1 MTGGMSDDK
10 TSGSYKSLR
19 FDLTDRIATVTFNRP
34 ERLNAI
40 NEEMRDDFL
49 TLFDEFQTNPH
60 IGVIIFTG
68 EGRAFSAGGDIEYFE
83 RDWKAAEFRA
93 ENHRLTQFFD
103 ELELIEK
110 PVLAAINGPCTGA
123 GLQIT
128 LSCDIRIASDQA
140 KFGFREN
147 NIGLIPG
154 AGGCSRLVKLIGY
167 GKAKELVF
175 TGEMIDAHEAERIG
189 LVNRVVAHDE
199 LMSSTRQLAEHLL
212 TRAPQALGL
221 AKRLLWHSVTSDFST
236 GRMLEALAQSVLI
249 RSRDHREG
257 VRAFR
262 EKRKPEFTG
271 E

>member
-1 MTGGMSDDK
+1 M
-10 TSGSYKSLR
+10 SYKTIK
-19 FDLTDRIATVTFNRP
+19 FDLSDHIATVTFNRP
-34 ERLNAI
+34 DRLNAI
-40 NEEMRDDFL
+40 NEEMRDDF
-49 TLFDEFQTNPH
+49 TRLFAELQTNRD
-60 IGVIIFTG
+60 IGVVIFTG
-68 EGRAFSAGGDIEYFE
+68 AGRAFSAGGDIEYFE
-83 RDWKAAEFRA
+83 RDWNTTDFRA

-128 LSCDIRIASDQA
+128 LSCDIRLASDQA
-140 KFGFREN
+140 RFGFREN

-167 GKAKELVF
+167 GKAKELIF
-175 TGEMIDAHEAERIG
+175 TGEMIPAGEAERIG
-189 LVNRVVAHDE
+189 LVNRVVPHE
-199 LMSSTRQLAEHLL
+199 SLMSEARDLAAHLL

-221 AKRLLWHSVTSDFST
+221 AKRLLWHSVTSDFAT
-236 GRMLEALAQSVLI
+236 GRMLEALAQSILI
-249 RSRDHREG
+249 KSKDHREG
-257 VRAFR
+257 VTAFR

>member
-1 MTGGMSDDK
+1 MPYK
-10 TSGSYKSLR
+10 TIKFELS
-19 FDLTDRIATVTFNRP
+19 DRIATVTLNRP
-34 ERLNAI
+34 DRLNAI
-40 NEEMRDDFL
+40 NEDMRDDF
-49 TLFDEFQTNPH
+49 TRLFTALQTNED
-60 IGVIIFTG
+60 IGVVILTG
-68 EGRAFSAGGDIEYFE
+68 AGRAFSAGGDIEYFE
-83 RDWKAAEFRA
+83 RDWSTRKFRA

-128 LSCDIRIASDQA
+128 LSCDIRVASDQA

-167 GKAKELVF
+167 GKAKELIF
-175 TGEMIDAHEAERIG
+175 TGDMISAVEAERVG
-189 LVNRVVAHDE
+189 LVNRVVPHEE
-199 LMSSTRQLAEHLL
+199 LMSHTRALAEHLL
-212 TRAPQALGL
+212 TRAPEALGL
-221 AKRLLWHSVTSDFST
+221 AKRVLWQSVTSDFAT
-236 GRMLEALAQSVLI
+236 GRMLEALAQSVLVK
-249 RSRDHREG
+249 SKDHREG
-257 VRAFR
+257 IRAFR